1 MSSGKSIVR
10 ISCYTISIGGDSI
23 VAADYVSVETMAD
36 LIVYLDAKKEIGD
49 TMTLS
54 LLRNGNLRRIRST
67 IGENPDSS

>member
-1 MSSGKSIVR
+1 MR
-10 ISCYTISIGGDSI
+10 IGCYTISIGGDII

>member
-1 MSSGKSIVR
+1 VR
-10 ISCYTISIGGDSI
+10 IGCYTISIGGDII